1 MYRSESLSES
11 VMTYTG
17 SVLALQPWWR
27 DGWITKSC
35 KEVLGVGGNVCYLDC
50 SLSCFP
56 GWSQGQRGGVLEQP
70 SSVGER
76 QF

>member
-35 KEVLGVGGNVCYLDC
+35 KEVLGVGGNVCHLDC
-50 SLSCFP
+50 SGDFMGLYRSECIKLY
-56 GWSQGQRGGVLEQP
+56 SLDICRSLDVN
-70 SSVGER
+70 
-76 QF
+76 